1 MNLNFKERV
10 CVCVWV
16 CVCMSDGTVDFL
28 GFFPPKHLSTSLL
41 FFICVYRQKNTSHI
55 SQHLTIGR

>member
-1 MNLNFKERV
+1 MYV
-10 CVCVWV
+10 CGV
-16 CVCMSDGTVDFL
+16 CVCMSDGTVFDFL